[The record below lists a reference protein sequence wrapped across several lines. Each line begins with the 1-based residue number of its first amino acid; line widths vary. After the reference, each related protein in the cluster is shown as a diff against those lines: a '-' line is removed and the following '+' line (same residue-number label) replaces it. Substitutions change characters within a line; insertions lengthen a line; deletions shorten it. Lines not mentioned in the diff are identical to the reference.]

1 MDLPRIHFAG
11 QFRADP
17 NTRNNINCNY
27 DARYGIDYNYTKDY
41 NFNGTGEFS
50 FFNCSVTS
58 VVTNDGKFSK
68 TDPIVDSP
76 IVNNKNMSFPKLVD
90 LDVDYQLFKATVY
103 GMRFGVNWK
112 NVNGTETLAFRGD
125 WGLNVIA
132 QDLWSRSICTDVSL
146 VDVSHRL
153 GTHSVTVLSNVEW
166 GDVSRSPALQQ
177 LRDAV
182 EIENDNKLS
191 VSITLYF
198 YTRNYP
204 TYLFRNFTLG
214 YVVGTIGVA
223 KPNEPVNFGGNRL
236 LSFDGIKQPIL
247 PLEQNDSCY
256 AYQGGENQPHWMY
269 KAPFQVNEERK
280 TLTVDLSNSV
290 PQQLHG
296 IIRDIGDL
304 SLGIITV
311 RNNTNCIMRV
321 GENLPYKKAQW
332 LEDTGGVIDQQLTD
346 EQVKLLQSSKLAIV
360 RQAQDIVID
369 AELGYYQQQL
379 NIVASSAL
387 NETDQIYIDCTD
399 DKIIYQ
405 LMLLEASR
413 FIRPMEYYVTRLE
426 YNESFNIRLLVSGF
440 GKPKVKELV
449 RLSLQNY
456 NKTIPV
462 DGVAVEPSSGTA
474 YTDNDGIATFTFR
487 VIKKLP
493 LLRQYHDAQK
503 PCNLTQIP
511 VDGQVYMFNYTV
523 NGSCTSDANNFVSM
537 LLCSN
542 AIAILAFSYIEP
554 TETPTWAKNIYPIF
568 NQYDRIT
575 PVMHQMIDLSDY
587 YAVLDNTELIKLAMK
602 LDFNHPSYMPVT
614 RDLSPAKQNMI
625 LKWFE
630 NPIYDELDSSMIKA
644 KNTQIP
650 VTLNVSC
657 AKPPTLATINPVDQY
672 FLPPRCN
679 ISALLDVDDT
689 PDKSDEYFKNIFENT
704 HNYDKRPLWRVHIDS
719 EEKCNRSNLLG
730 QLQLAVELEF
740 STLPV
745 YLTSLYSIVHG
756 CNIEVYNLLHSVI
769 MQEMLHMVQAANI
782 LIAIGGTPIIDNN
795 KTVPNYPTIG
805 LPGGVL
811 PHLKVTLQKASL
823 IHIYYVFMGIEV
835 PHNTSVDRPD
845 PDIFNDTIGQFYDE
859 IRHCIDV
866 LGDDIFVNGGR
877 PDLQVKWPWAISD
890 SSFGKVHIV
899 TNVTSANDAIEEIVE
914 QGEGANPYDPT
925 YSDEGDIA
933 HFYKFEEI
941 VCQRHLVRVNISG
954 KPYYQYS
961 GTPIHFEPEGVWQ
974 MTDNPSKDSIPPNN
988 NCYTEARAFHAAYR
1002 SLLKAL
1008 QRVFS
1013 GYPDQIGE
1021 VVTNMESLGVHARKL
1036 MWTKVKPN
1044 DDLTCGPVWDYEW
1057 DD

>member
-27 DARYGIDYNYTKDY
+27 DAGYGIDLNYTKDY

-50 FFNCSVTS
+50 FFNCKVTS
-58 VVTNDGKFSK
+58 VVTKDGQFSK

-76 IVNNKNMSFPKLVD
+76 IVNNENMSFPKLVD
-90 LDVDYQLFKATVY
+90 LDVDYQLIKATVY

-112 NVNGTETLAFRGD
+112 NENGTEMLAFQGD

-132 QDLWSRSICTDVSL
+132 QDLWSRAICTDVNS
-146 VDVSHRL
+146 VDESHRL
-153 GTHSVTVLSNVEW
+153 GTHSATVLSNVKW
-166 GDVSRSPALQQ
+166 GDVHGSPALQQ

-182 EIENDNKLS
+182 ETENDNKLS

-204 TYLFRNFTLG
+204 SYLFENFTLG

-223 KPNEPVNFGGNRL
+223 KPNEPVNFGGDRL
-236 LSFDGIKQPIL
+236 LSFDGIQQPSL
-247 PLEQNDSCY
+247 PLEQNDSCFK
-256 AYQGGENQPHWMY
+256 YQGGENQSHWMY

-280 TLTVDLSNSV
+280 TVTVDLSNSV
-290 PQQLHG
+290 SQDLHG
-296 IIRDIGDL
+296 NIRNIGDL

-311 RNNTNCIMRV
+311 RNNTKCIDRV
-321 GENLPYKKAQW
+321 GENLPYREYQW
-332 LEDTGGVIDQQLTD
+332 LENTGGVIDKQLTD
-346 EQVKLLQSSKLAIV
+346 EQVKLLQFSKLVIV
-360 RQAQDIVID
+360 RQTQDIVID

-379 NIVASSAL
+379 NIVASSGL
-387 NETDQIYIDCTD
+387 NETDQLYIDCSD

-413 FIRPMEYYVTRLE
+413 FIRPMEYYVARLE

-440 GKPKVKELV
+440 GKPIIKERVYLKQ
-449 RLSLQNY
+449 QNY
-456 NKTIPV
+456 DKVIPV
-462 DGVAVEPSSGTA
+462 NGVVPSSTTA

-487 VIKKLP
+487 VKEKLP
-493 LLRQYHDAQK
+493 LLRQYYDAQK
-503 PCNLTQIP
+503 PCNLTQILI
-511 VDGQVYMFNYTV
+511 DGQVYMFNYTMT
-523 NGSCTSDANNFVSM
+523 GSCDSDAKNFVST

-542 AIAILAFSYIEP
+542 EIAILAFSYIELP
-554 TETPTWAKNIYPIF
+554 ENPTWVKDIYPIF
-568 NQYDRIT
+568 SQYDRIT
-575 PVMHQMIDLSDY
+575 PVMHEMIDLSDY
-587 YAVLDNTELIKLAMK
+587 RTVVSNSELIKLGMK

-614 RDLSPAKQNMI
+614 RDLSPTKQKMI

-630 NPIYDELDSSMIKA
+630 NHIYSEVDSSMIKA

-650 VTLNVSC
+650 ATPDLPCV
-657 AKPPTLATINPVDQY
+657 KPPTLATIIPVDEII
-672 FLPPRCN
+672 LPPRCN
-679 ISALLDVDDT
+679 KTLLGVDDT
-689 PDKSDEYFKNIFENT
+689 PDKSDIYFREIFENT
-704 HNYDKRPLWRVHIDS
+704 HNYSKRPLWRVHIGS
-719 EEKCNRSNLLG
+719 EQKCNPINLLG

-756 CNIEVYNLLHSVI
+756 CNIEVYNLIHSVI

-782 LIAIGGTPIIDNN
+782 LIAVGGKPIIDS
-795 KTVPNYPTIG
+795 KETVPKYPTIG

-811 PHLKVTLQKASL
+811 PHLKITLEKASL

-835 PHNTSVDRPD
+835 PHDTSVDRPQ
-845 PDIFNDTIGQFYDE
+845 PNIFNDTIGQFYDE
-859 IRHCIDV
+859 IRHCIEL
-866 LGDDIFVNGGR
+866 LGEEIFIDGGR
-877 PDLQVKWPWAISD
+877 PHLQVQWPWEITD

-899 TNVTSANDAIEEIVE
+899 KNVESAKDAIEEIVE

-925 YSDEGDIA
+925 YGDESGIA

-941 VCQRHLVRVNISG
+941 VCKRHLVRVNISG
-954 KPYYQYS
+954 KSYYQYT
-961 GTPIHFEPEGVWQ
+961 GAPIHFEPEGVWQ
-974 MTDNPSKDSIPPNN
+974 MRDNPSVDSIPPNN

-1008 QRVFS
+1008 QLVFS
-1013 GYPDQIGE
+1013 GYPDKIGE

-1036 MWTKVKPN
+1036 MWTKVKPD